1 MTLEQLQKEK
11 EELSGVCESLR
22 GNMPTPA
29 NEWREVVDRLEV
41 LADPIAETLPEY
53 ERINEFVSLVGKLR
67 PALNQHSARIV
78 ERIETL
84 KVDGETPCGHQD
96 LHETEVAYNQAL
108 DQVIDIVKD
117 I

>member
-1 MTLEQLQKEK
+1 M
-11 EELSGVCESLR
+11 
-22 GNMPTPA
+22 
-29 NEWREVVDRLEV
+29 NENTNDWR
-41 LADPIAETLPEY
+41 
-53 ERINEFVSLVGKLR
+53 GKLKR
-67 PALNQHSARIV
+67 HLSENYIEKGWTSVTDEIIEALLNQHSARIV